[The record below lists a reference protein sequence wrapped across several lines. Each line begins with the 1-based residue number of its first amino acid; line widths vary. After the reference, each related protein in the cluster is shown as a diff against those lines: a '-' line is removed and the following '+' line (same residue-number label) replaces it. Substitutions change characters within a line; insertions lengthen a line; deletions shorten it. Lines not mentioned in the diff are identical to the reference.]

1 MCVEPCEHLC
11 RKCIQS
17 CWELAQILQVCISS
31 SSFYT
36 GLQLNMFGHHCNN
49 SSPKPTWVILLPTD
63 SSWNF
68 QPLTFENVQLVRMCC
83 INIMCQP
90 SLWHF
95 PLSLKP
101 FILYHHIIDKIK
113 LKTNALF
120 LVHSVNHQSCNYS
133 LDFVQ
138 HEKCFCSVLLYL
150 QDEVSNFPS
159 SHLEILVPVW
169 CAL

>member
-1 MCVEPCEHLC
+1 MVSEHLC

-49 SSPKPTWVILLPTD
+49 NSPKPTWVILLPTD

-101 FILYHHIIDKIK
+101 FILSPNYLHF
-113 LKTNALF
+113 LCLYVFTNSSTF
-120 LVHSVNHQSCNYS
+120 LG
-133 LDFVQ
+133 
-138 HEKCFCSVLLYL
+138 CFCLPPPPSPTHKITQSV
-150 QDEVSNFPS
+150 QWTPIHFSIPRSSISPS
-159 SHLEILVPVW
+159 VKL
-169 CAL
+169 ALSLRIR